1 MVRQMCSAPASRAY
15 AGPVIAAKRPGA
27 GEEDALGQA
36 VAYVQSLG
44 VQRDVLVTDGVRY
57 RLYAAAQGFAP
68 VADANLV
75 RLKRSA
81 LDLFERIKR
90 P

>member
-75 RLKRSA
+75 RLKRAA